1 MLVHEL
7 LTILQAQDPN
17 TPVVVCVAG
26 TDGELHVVQQ
36 VAGVDFPTPYATT
49 PTQRA
54 IMLAD
59 EDCMEA
65 GDNMLWEV
73 SGLTH
78 AGDRDE

>member
-17 TPVVVCVAG
+17 TPVVVCLAG
-26 TDGELHVVQQ
+26 TDGDLHVVQQ
-36 VAGVDFPTPYATT
+36 VADVVYASHVTP
-49 PTQRA
+49 QRA

-65 GDNMLWEV
+65 GDIPLWEAG
-73 SGLTH
+73 GLTH
-78 AGDRDE
+78 AGDRDV